1 MNIKIYPLGAGHE
14 IGRSCIIVQVNGLKV
29 MLDCGVHMRYNDER
43 KFPDFKKL
51 LKKYFSPSNSNNN
64 NNNTIINEEKMQ
76 FNKNM
81 YTRVE
86 DKQHD
91 YSSVVDLLLISHF
104 HLDHCAALPYFT
116 ELLGYRGPILCSQPT
131 KAILPLT
138 LEDFRKVTGEYRGV
152 ASILTS
158 NQIKSCIK

>member
-14 IGRSCIIVQVNGLKV
+14 IGRSCKIVQVNGLKV
-29 MLDCGVHMRYNDER
+29 MLDCGVHMKYNDER

-64 NNNTIINEEKMQ
+64 NTTINEEKMQ

-91 YSSVVDLLLISHF
+91 YSSVVDL
-104 HLDHCAALPYFT
+104 
-116 ELLGYRGPILCSQPT
+116 
-131 KAILPLT
+131 
-138 LEDFRKVTGEYRGV
+138 
-152 ASILTS
+152 
-158 NQIKSCIK
+158 